1 MIHFCLENHEY
12 LNDVQTGIQIFY
24 PNRHYYKCDEIQKE
38 GITVV
43 SSMFDNKCTAELYE
57 NGVKTAEGFEEF
69 EPSDKKAKKR
79 SVRNSIYNMLTKKTG
94 FYPKWGTI
102 TGVRPA
108 KTAGELMAQ
117 GYSEEETVKYFMEK
131 HFTSRQK
138 ALLAVEVSKAEEK
151 ILSQNSDEY
160 VSLYV
165 GIPFC
170 PTRCLYCSFTSY
182 PLDRY
187 SKMVDKYLDKL
198 TEEIKYTAQLA
209 KGRKFMSVYVGG
221 GTPTSLNASQ
231 LERLL
236 SCIAENINLSEVREF
251 TVEAGRPDT
260 ITEEKLLV
268 MKKYGVERISIN
280 PQTMNQKTLDLIG
293 RRHSV
298 EDIKSVY
305 KTARKIGF
313 KDINMD
319 LILGLPNETVED
331 VENTMRQMEIL
342 SPDSMTVHTLA
353 VKRASRLKEQFDSFD
368 LAEAETMEKMIN
380 ISSECARKMGLSPY
394 YMYRQKNMVG
404 NFENVG
410 YCRKG
415 CEGIYNIEIMEERQ
429 TILAVGAG
437 STTKVYNS
445 KKNLLTRAF
454 NVKSVEEYIS
464 RFDEMLER
472 KKTALETEKSL

>member
-1 MIHFCLENHEY
+1 MIYFCLKNHEY

-24 PNRHYYKCDEIQKE
+24 PNRHYCKCDEVQEK
-38 GITVV
+38 GITIV
-43 SSMFDNKCTAELYE
+43 STLKSGSCAAEIFE
-57 NGVKTAEGFEEF
+57 DGVKTGEADEKFDAD
-69 EPSDKKAKKR
+69 DKKAEKR
-79 SVRNSIYNMLTKKTG
+79 SVKSSIYCLLSRKTA

-108 KTAGELMAQ
+108 KAAGELMSS
-117 GYSEEETVKYFMEK
+117 GLSEEEAVKYFMENY
-131 HFTSRQK
+131 FTDEKK
-138 ALLAVEVSKAEEK
+138 ARLAVTVSRAEEGV
-151 ILSQNSDEY
+151 LSKNSDEY

-187 SKMVDKYLDKL
+187 SKMVDTYLDRL
-198 TEEIKYTAQLA
+198 TKEIEYTAKLA
-209 KGRKFMSVYVGG
+209 EGRKFMSVYVGG
-221 GTPTSLNASQ
+221 GTPTSLNENQ
-231 LERLL
+231 LEKLL
-236 SCIAENINLSEVREF
+236 ECISENIDLKNTLEF

-260 ITEEKLLV
+260 ITEEKLRI

-298 EDIKSVY
+298 EDIKRVY
-305 KTARKIGF
+305 EAARKIGF

-319 LILGLPNETVED
+319 LILGLPEETPED
-331 VENTMRQMEIL
+331 VENTMREIEKL

-353 VKRASRLKEQFDSFD
+353 VKRASRLKEQFDSYVMTK
-368 LAEAETMEKMIN
+368 AEAMEKMIN
-380 ISSECARKMGLSPY
+380 ISAQYAEKMQLSPY

-415 CEGIYNIEIMEERQ
+415 CEGIYNIEIMEEKQ
-429 TILAVGAG
+429 TILAAGAG
-437 STTKVYNS
+437 ATTKVYNRE
-445 KKNLLTRAF
+445 KNMLTRAF

-472 KKTALETEKSL
+472 KAEAMKYE

>member
-1 MIHFCLENHEY
+1 MIYFILKNHEY

-24 PNRHYYKCDEIQKE
+24 PNRHYYNCDEIKKD

-43 SSMFDNKCTAELYE
+43 STMEEGKCTAEIFE
-57 NGVKTAEGFEEF
+57 NGIKTAEGSEEF
-69 EPSDKKAKKR
+69 DADDKKAEKR
-79 SVRNSIYNMLTKKTG
+79 SVRNSIYKMLAPKMK
-94 FYPKWGTI
+94 FYPEWGTI

-108 KTAGELMAQ
+108 KTAGELISA
-117 GYSEEETVKYFMEK
+117 GLSEEETVKYFMEK
-131 HFTSRQK
+131 HFTSEAK
-138 ALLAVEVSKAEEK
+138 ARLALEVSKAEES
-151 ILSQNSDEY
+151 ILAKNTDGDL
-160 VSLYV
+160 SLYV

-187 SKMVDKYLDKL
+187 SKLVDGYLDKL
-198 TEEIKYTAQLA
+198 TEEIEYIAHLA
-209 KGRKFMSVYVGG
+209 EGRRFMTVYVGG
-221 GTPTSLNASQ
+221 GTPTSLDEIQ

-236 SCIAENINLSEVREF
+236 KCIADNIDLSKTLEF

-260 ITEEKLLV
+260 ITEGKLAV

-293 RRHSV
+293 RRHTV
-298 EDIKSVY
+298 EDVKNIY
-305 KTARKIGF
+305 CAARKIGF
-313 KDINMD
+313 RDINMD
-319 LILGLPNETVED
+319 LILGLPEETVED
-331 VENTMRQMEIL
+331 VRHTMEEMKAL
-342 SPDSMTVHTLA
+342 APDSMTVHTLA
-353 VKRASRLKEQFDSFD
+353 VKRASRLKEQFDSYT
-368 LAEAETMEKMIN
+368 LAEAKIMEEMIE
-380 ISSECARKMGLSPY
+380 ISSEYARKMGLAPY

-429 TILAVGAG
+429 TILAAGAG
-437 STTKVYNS
+437 ATSKVYN
-445 KKNLLTRAF
+445 KEKNLLTRAF
-454 NVKSVEEYIS
+454 NVKGVEEYIA

-472 KKTALETEKSL
+472 KSEAMKSEK